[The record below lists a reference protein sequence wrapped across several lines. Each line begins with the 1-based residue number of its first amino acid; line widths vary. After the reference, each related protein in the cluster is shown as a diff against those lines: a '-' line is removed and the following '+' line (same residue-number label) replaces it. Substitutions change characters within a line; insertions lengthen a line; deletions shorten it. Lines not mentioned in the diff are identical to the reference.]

1 MLTGTDIFHAFQVFA
16 VAQAVL
22 FLMNDGLLLAPY
34 RRFLEKKQFE
44 WRKSWAV
51 KPLGL
56 CDTCFTGQVSLWWG
70 LFLFGAQAGLNPLEI
85 GVKTLLFVSFN
96 LFLFEVKIWAWQT
109 RNNKGQ

>member
-1 MLTGTDIFHAFQVFA
+1 MLTGTDIFNAFQVFA
-16 VAQAVL
+16 VAQAIL
-22 FLMNDGLLLAPY
+22 FLMEDGLLLAPY